1 MSIANTLLPL
11 WKGALRGYSKPTGEV
26 NDALINALQYEV
38 DRAEASMYSTKIDSY
53 LDTARGVWLDYWGSW
68 LGLQRLSGENG

>member
-1 MSIANTLLPL
+1 MSIANNLHPL
-11 WKGALRGYSKPTGEV
+11 WKGALRGYNKPTGEV

-53 LDTARGVWLDYWGSW
+53 LDTARGV
-68 LGLQRLSGENG
+68 